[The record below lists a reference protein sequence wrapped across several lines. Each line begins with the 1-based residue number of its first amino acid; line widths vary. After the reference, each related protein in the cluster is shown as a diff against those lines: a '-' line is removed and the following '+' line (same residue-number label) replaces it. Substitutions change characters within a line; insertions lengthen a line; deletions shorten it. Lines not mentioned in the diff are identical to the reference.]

1 MKRALLLAFIFVA
14 PLAWGQPD
22 ASKHSIILKF
32 DYDFRLTPACTS
44 ATKKNCV
51 ERFEVYDISAG
62 LAKCT
67 KLACLAVPS
76 DAKGLVKGLSV
87 TTPSLLFETGKH
99 LLAVTAQMPNGKE
112 SDPMKCTV
120 WVEIP

>member
-1 MKRALLLAFIFVA
+1 MKLALLWAAILVA
-14 PLAWGQPD
+14 PPASAQPD

-51 ERFEVYDISAG
+51 ERFDVYDMSAG
-62 LAKCT
+62 FAQRT
-67 KLACLAVPS
+67 KLASLPVPS
-76 DAKGLVKGLSV
+76 EAKGLVKGISV

-99 LLAVTAQMPNGKE
+99 LLAVTAQTPDGKE
-112 SDPMKCTV
+112 SDPMKCTA
-120 WVEIP
+120 WVEIR